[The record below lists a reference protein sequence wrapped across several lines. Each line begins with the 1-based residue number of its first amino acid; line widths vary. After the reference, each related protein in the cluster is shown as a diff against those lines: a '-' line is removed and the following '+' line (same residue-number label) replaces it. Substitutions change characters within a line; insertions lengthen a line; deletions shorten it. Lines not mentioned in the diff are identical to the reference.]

1 MEKPEEAVKETKND
15 RARRHEP
22 ILSMHDK
29 ENQEIGEEKMLM
41 LIHRLIADQRFDEIE
56 RIKDDKNYRVEL
68 YKGYHIV

>member
-1 MEKPEEAVKETKND
+1 VT
-15 RARRHEP
+15 
-22 ILSMHDK
+22 LSMCDK